1 MPVSINS
8 TDTAMEIDSGTNS
21 SDIASNLPTTAVVAA
36 TADAAASTTAAA
48 PVSTPIVSKS
58 LSELAPTIRIHVDTT
73 ELPRPVIVN
82 YRQLYKREL
91 KKLQDRE
98 PVKAAAP
105 QPNSA
110 LDSADDIF
118 YRELLKKAEAYNV
131 DDDDVDDDGSDDEN
145 IGNESRKRGEDYDF
159 DDPFIDDSDML
170 MDEPIDHNPP
180 EYDGYFVWHGPLDGH
195 EVTHAEKKQLSAT
208 SATSTSKRRAP
219 AKPKASGNA
228 TTGIKKEGGSG
239 ASGSTGADKSRKKTV
254 VSIEDNSDD
263 KKKSSNNAATSSSN
277 APTATTSKTKK
288 PSTPLAASSN
298 STVKKASATPDKA
311 SKKRAK
317 LEYNHLK
324 DEPTHKST
332 INAPT
337 PSSTGSADGTAA
349 QSAPL
354 ATGEKAKKKAGGMPA
369 TLKPLDPEIEV
380 LMEKLRHDVKNENF
394 NNKAKFPAALKPTV
408 LEAGLI
414 TLRKH
419 RIIDD
424 NIVYHLMQI
433 LPYNKFTLRKF
444 LTTKSGQM
452 RVDEL
457 QQEIDELAIK
467 LKQTID
473 RMMPEQQRLFN
484 EKLAQAQ
491 ASSEPSNPD
500 EEPTPKFK
508 CNDEVRKILYDII
521 QTEEQSIHIA
531 NQVAIHKD
539 AEKKTENLASDG
551 KARKLM
557 YQRLLSCWPEGWIN
571 SYEMSRQYS
580 QYKSKVTAM
589 SEKKNANASLPS
601 TPKAN
606 ISTVENKK
614 RKRTT
619 PTTNTSSTNTNVGNA
634 YSNSSSNGE
643 ALRKK
648 QSVGTDIVHTPT
660 STVTSSATTPL
671 AAAAEPQQQ
680 QTNMAPMN
688 VITIDDDNEDVQLSW
703 KQPNSMKIEALISG
717 PSTEKKD

>member
-1 MPVSINS
+1 MSASMEP
-8 TDTAMEIDSGTNS
+8 TDTAMEIDSTAIS
-21 SDIASNLPTTAVVAA
+21 SEVTSNLPTTAAVAA
-36 TADAAASTTAAA
+36 TTAATTAEAAASTL
-48 PVSTPIVSKS
+48 IVSKA
-58 LSELAPTIRIHVDTT
+58 LSELTPTIRIHVDTT
-73 ELPRPVIVN
+73 DLPRPVIVN

-98 PVKAAAP
+98 PAKAAAP
-105 QPNSA
+105 QPSSA

-170 MDEPIDHNPP
+170 MDEPIDHSPP
-180 EYDGYFVWHGPLDGH
+180 EYDGFFVWHGPLDGH
-195 EVTHAEKKQLSAT
+195 EVSQAEKKQSSTAGTT
-208 SATSTSKRRAP
+208 SASKRKAP
-219 AKPKASGNA
+219 AKSKASGNT
-228 TTGIKKEGGSG
+228 TTGAKKEGGSG
-239 ASGSTGADKSRKKTV
+239 ASGSTGADKSRKKAVT
-254 VSIEDNSDD
+254 STEDSSDD
-263 KKKSSNNAATSSSN
+263 KKKSSSNAATSSSSN
-277 APTATTSKTKK
+277 ATASTVSKIKKLATTPTASV
-288 PSTPLAASSN
+288 N

-311 SKKRAK
+311 SKKRPK
-317 LEYNHLK
+317 LEHNSSK
-324 DEPTHKST
+324 DDPTHK
-332 INAPT
+332 PT
-337 PSSTGSADGTAA
+337 MNTPIPSSTVTADGTVA
-349 QSAPL
+349 QSSSS
-354 ATGEKAKKKAGGMPA
+354 ATGEKTKKKSGGVPA
-369 TLKPLDPEIEV
+369 PLRPLDSEIEV
-380 LMEKLRHDVKNENF
+380 LMEKLRHDVKNEDF
-394 NNKAKFPAALKPTV
+394 SNKAKFPAALKPTV

-414 TLRKH
+414 TLRKN

-424 NIVYHLMQI
+424 NLVFHLMQI

-444 LTTKSGQM
+444 LTTKSGQL
-452 RVDEL
+452 RVEEL

-606 ISTVENKK
+606 ISTVESKK

-619 PTTNTSSTNTNVGNA
+619 PSTSTSSTNTNAGNA
-634 YSNSSSNGE
+634 NNNSSSNGE
-643 ALRKK
+643 VLRKK
-648 QSVGTDIVHTPT
+648 QSVATDMVHAPT
-660 STVTSSATTPL
+660 ATVTSLVATPL
-671 AAAAEPQQQ
+671 AAVAAEPQHQA
-680 QTNMAPMN
+680 TMAPMN
-688 VITIDDDNEDVQLSW
+688 VITIDDDNEDAQPSW
-703 KQPNSMKIEALISG
+703 KQSNSMKIEALISG

>member
-1 MPVSINS
+1 MTIES
-8 TDTAMEIDSGTNS
+8 TDTAMEIDSTTNS
-21 SDIASNLPTTAVVAA
+21 SNATDNLSTTAAVAATTAAA
-36 TADAAASTTAAA
+36 TADAAASTTATAT
-48 PVSTPIVSKS
+48 VSALIVSK
-58 LSELAPTIRIHVDTT
+58 LPSELTPTIRIHVDTT
-73 ELPRPVIVN
+73 DLPRPVIVN

-105 QPNSA
+105 PPNSA

-180 EYDGYFVWHGPLDGH
+180 EYDGFFVWHGPLDGH
-195 EVTHAEKKQLSAT
+195 EVSHAEKKQSSGSGAT
-208 SATSTSKRRAP
+208 SASKRKTP
-219 AKPKASGNA
+219 AKSKASSSAA
-228 TTGIKKEGGSG
+228 TGAKKESGSG

-254 VSIEDNSDD
+254 VSIEDSSDD
-263 KKKSSNNAATSSSN
+263 KKKLSSNAATSSSPS
-277 APTATTSKTKK
+277 AAASTVSKTKK
-288 PSTPLAASSN
+288 PSTTVTAPAN
-298 STVKKASATPDKA
+298 SIVKKASTTPDKA

-317 LEYNHLK
+317 LEHNLSK

-332 INAPT
+332 ANTVPPT
-337 PSSTGSADGTAA
+337 TGSGDGAAA
-349 QSAPL
+349 QSSAL
-354 ATGEKAKKKAGGMPA
+354 TTGDKAKKKSGGVPA

-380 LMEKLRHDVKNENF
+380 LMEKLRHDVKNEDF
-394 NNKAKFPAALKPTV
+394 SNKAKFPAALKPTV

-419 RIIDD
+419 RIIDE
-424 NIVYHLMQI
+424 NLVYHLMQI

-589 SEKKNANASLPS
+589 SEKKSASASLPS

-606 ISTVENKK
+606 ISTVESKK
-614 RKRTT
+614 RKRPT
-619 PTTNTSSTNTNVGNA
+619 PTTSTTSSTNSNVGNA
-634 YSNSSSNGE
+634 YSSSSSNAE

-648 QSVGTDIVHTPT
+648 RKYI
-660 STVTSSATTPL
+660 
-671 AAAAEPQQQ
+671 
-680 QTNMAPMN
+680 
-688 VITIDDDNEDVQLSW
+688 
-703 KQPNSMKIEALISG
+703 
-717 PSTEKKD
+717 

>member
-1 MPVSINS
+1 MTLSVDSANAS
-8 TDTAMEIDSGTNS
+8 TEIDSVIDAENATS
-21 SDIASNLPTTAVVAA
+21 SVPATAAVAA
-36 TADAAASTTAAA
+36 TTAAA
-48 PVSTPIVSKS
+48 TAAAPTTPTAAATAPTSAVTVSKS
-58 LSELAPTIRIHVDTT
+58 VSDLSPTIRIYIDTT
-73 ELPRPVIVN
+73 DLPRPVIVN

-91 KKLQDRE
+91 KKLQERE
-98 PVKAAAP
+98 PANTTVP
-105 QPNSA
+105 QTNSA
-110 LDSADDIF
+110 LDSADDLF

-145 IGNESRKRGEDYDF
+145 FGNESRKRGEDYDF

-170 MDEPIDHNPP
+170 MDESIDHSAP
-180 EYDGYFVWHGPLDGH
+180 EYDGFFVWHGPLDGH
-195 EVTHAEKKQLSAT
+195 EFANAEKKQSSTASA
-208 SATSTSKRRAP
+208 SKRKAP
-219 AKPKASGNA
+219 AKSKASSNT
-228 TTGIKKEGGSG
+228 TTGNKKDSGSG
-239 ASGSTGADKSRKKTV
+239 VSGSAGAEKSRKKTV

-263 KKKSSNNAATSSSN
+263 KKKSSNNAATSSSSN
-277 APTATTSKTKK
+277 
-288 PSTPLAASSN
+288 ASS
-298 STVKKASATPDKA
+298 STASKVKKSSITPIASLSNNAVKKTNAAPDKA
-311 SKKRAK
+311 SKKKPK
-317 LEYNHLK
+317 LDHYPPT
-324 DEPTHKST
+324 DESAPKSKANTPTAST
-332 INAPT
+332 TAT
-337 PSSTGSADGTAA
+337 AEGAAAQPSSSATA
-349 QSAPL
+349 
-354 ATGEKAKKKAGGMPA
+354 EKTKKKSGGVPA

-414 TLRKH
+414 TFRKH
-419 RIIDD
+419 RFIDD
-424 NIVYHLMQI
+424 NLVYHLMNI

-484 EKLAQAQ
+484 EKLAQSQ
-491 ASSEPSNPD
+491 ASSETSNPE

-539 AEKKTENLASDG
+539 AEKKNENLASDG

-589 SEKKNANASLPS
+589 SEKKNANSSLPS

-606 ISTVENKK
+606 ISTVDNKK
-614 RKRTT
+614 RKRAT
-619 PTTNTSSTNTNVGNA
+619 PANAISGTNTSTGTA
-634 YSNSSSNGE
+634 NSSSSTSGE

-648 QSVGTDIVHTPT
+648 QSVDADIVHPPT
-660 STVTSSATTPL
+660 STVA

-680 QTNMAPMN
+680 QPNMIPTN
-688 VITIDDDNEDVQLSW
+688 VITIDDDNGDVQPLW
-703 KQPNSMKIEALISG
+703 KQSNSMKIEALISG